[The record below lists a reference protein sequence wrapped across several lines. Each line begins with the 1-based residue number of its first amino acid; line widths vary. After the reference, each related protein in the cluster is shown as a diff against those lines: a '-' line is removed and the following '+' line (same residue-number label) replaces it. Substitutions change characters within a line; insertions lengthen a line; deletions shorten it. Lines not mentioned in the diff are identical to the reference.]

1 MMNSKFSHHKFML
14 LLIICVLLR
23 SFVWMSPVRSEAIIA
38 NQPLDGVELDNL
50 LNLPI
55 PDPSV
60 VSVTYATYVTDAT
73 YGVMPKAK
81 AAFSANFPPAKIILE
96 NIFTTPTG
104 SDSSIIDGSI
114 VQITPASTWKK
125 GGIWST
131 SNNLMDLTQ
140 DFKSSMYIYF
150 GNRGKDAADGIA
162 FVMHNDSRGTNALS
176 PNNGAGLGV
185 WASQNHNGPYD
196 GIQNSIAVEF
206 DTHINNGGIGEGR
219 FDVDSSAGNHIAWSY
234 PGKSS
239 IYTDYYHFP
248 DWTRTMRHNSLEY
261 TGILS
266 NDTWRR
272 FEVEWNAANSMLS
285 YQLEGTNK
293 VNIPI
298 NVQDVF
304 GSNQVYWGFTGST
317 GGDYALNQVVFET
330 VPGLVNSKEKETI
343 VRSDD
348 SMDVNGASVYHGD
361 ELTYTITVE
370 YLSGKQDWKNILG
383 QTTINDYVTYVPGS
397 LTLTD
402 RNGTVPLNDALWS
415 GNRLAVN
422 LSDMNADNHEQSISF
437 KVVVNQVSQTIPVT
451 EKTDFRGRNYIAQTP
466 PVNYVIQPNQPP
478 EATINQAGPIHL
490 AVGEA
495 YEVKGTW
502 KDIDHSQNT
511 LYYGLDWRL
520 MKSEVLDNGGSKD
533 PVEWSY
539 LISSDEFKLG
549 ENEFQVIARD
559 PLGAYSPTAILK
571 IMVESPPTVTLMDAD
586 KEVPVDFGTDFTF
599 SGSWNDLDSD
609 AVDLYYAI
617 DSDTP
622 VSFAPSVANST
633 NKGEDIVYQYT
644 IAAEHLSLGLHQITV
659 YAVDDTGWQSNVE
672 TVTLNVTGKLEF
684 SYVAESISFENSK
697 ISSQPKVSKR
707 NGDWDIRVKDTRGKG
722 SPWRLSVTLTE
733 EFSDSKGNNLKD
745 ALLFVDEQ
753 GNEIAMKSGIP
764 TNVYEEITG
773 DQQEV
778 SIQWATNRGIL
789 LKTNPY
795 DYAGEYKGMIR
806 WDLIDAP

>member
-1 MMNSKFSHHKFML
+1 M
-14 LLIICVLLR
+14 LLR
-23 SFVWMSPVRSEAIIA
+23 SFVWMLPVRGEARIA
-38 NQPLDGVELDNL
+38 IQPLNGVELDNL
-50 LNLPI
+50 LNPPVL
-55 PDPSV
+55 DPSV
-60 VSVTYATYVTDAT
+60 ANVTYATYVTDAT

-81 AAFSANFPPAKIILE
+81 VRSAKLPPAKINLD
-96 NIFTTPTG
+96 NIFTTPAG

-114 VQITPASTWKK
+114 VQITPAVTWKK

-140 DFKSSMYIYF
+140 DFSSSMYIYF

-162 FVMHNDSRGTNALS
+162 FVMHNDSRGSNALS
-176 PNNGAGLGV
+176 PNNGASLGV
-185 WASQNHNGPYD
+185 WASQSHNGPYD

-206 DTHINNGGIGEGR
+206 DTHINNGGIGDGR
-219 FDVDSSAGNHIAWSY
+219 FDVDSSAGDHIAWNY

-248 DWTRTMRHNSLEY
+248 DFTRKMAHNSLEY

-272 FEVEWNAANSMLS
+272 FEVEWNAATSMLS

-317 GGDYALNQVVFET
+317 GGEYALNQVVFES
-330 VPGLVNSKEKETI
+330 VPGLVNSEVKETI
-343 VRSDD
+343 VRSDN
-348 SMDVNGASVYHGD
+348 SMDVNDASVFRGD
-361 ELTYTITVE
+361 ELTYTIAAE
-370 YLSGKQDWKNILG
+370 YLSGKQDWNHIVG
-383 QTTINDYVTYVPGS
+383 QTSISNDVTYVPNS
-397 LTLTD
+397 LTLTNG
-402 RNGTVPLNDALWS
+402 NGTVALDDNLWS
-415 GNRLAVN
+415 GKKLAVDLPN
-422 LSDMNADNHEQSISF
+422 MNAANHEQILSF
-437 KVVVNQVSQTIPVT
+437 KVKVNTVLEETPVS
-451 EKTDFRGRNYIAQTP
+451 EKTDFRGSNHITQTY
-466 PVNYVIQPNQPP
+466 PVNYVIQPNQTP
-478 EATINQAGPIHL
+478 EATINQTGPIHL

-495 YEVKGTW
+495 YEAKGTW

-511 LYYGLDWRL
+511 LYYGLDGRL
-520 MKSEVLDNGGSKD
+520 MESEVLDNGGSKD

-539 LISSDEFKLG
+539 LISSDQFKLG
-549 ENEFQVIARD
+549 ENELQVIARD
-559 PLGAYSPTAILK
+559 PLGAYSSTATLK
-571 IMVESPPTVTLMDAD
+571 IIVESPPTVTLMDVD
-586 KEVPVDFGTDFTF
+586 KEIPVDFGTDFNL

-609 AVDLYYAI
+609 IVDLYYAI

-622 VSFAPSVANST
+622 VNFAPSAANST
-633 NKGEDIVYQYT
+633 TKGEEINYQFT
-644 IAAEHLSLGLHQITV
+644 IAAEQLSLGLHQITV
-659 YAVDDTGWQSNVE
+659 YAVDDTGRKSNIE
-672 TVTLNVTGKLEF
+672 TVTLKVTGKLGF

-697 ISSQPKVSKR
+697 ISSQPKLSKR
-707 NGDWDIRVKDTRGKG
+707 NGDWDISVKDTRGKG

-733 EFSDSKGNNLKD
+733 EFSDGKGKGLKD
-745 ALLFVDEQ
+745 ALIFVDEH
-753 GNEIAMKSGIP
+753 GNETTMKLGIP
-764 TNVYEEITG
+764 TNVYAEITG
-773 DQQEV
+773 DQQEM

-789 LKTNPY
+789 LKTNPS